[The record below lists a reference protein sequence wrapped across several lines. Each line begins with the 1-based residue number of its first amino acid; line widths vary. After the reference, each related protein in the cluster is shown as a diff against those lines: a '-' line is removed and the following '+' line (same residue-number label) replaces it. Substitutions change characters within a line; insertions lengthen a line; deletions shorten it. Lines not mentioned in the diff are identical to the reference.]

1 MQMTSG
7 LLTLLHHRLGRLSL
21 PLLLVLAV
29 TAALVI
35 ALVLLTA
42 ADLLP
47 AAAEPVRVAPLRWA
61 SAAG

>member
-7 LLTLLHHRLGRLSL
+7 LLTLLHHRPGWLSV
-21 PLLLVLAV
+21 PLLLAVAV
-29 TAALVI
+29 TAALAI
-35 ALVLLTA
+35 GLVLLVA

-61 SAAG
+61 STAG